1 MMELEQRIATMN
13 QEIEDIAAR
22 SDTARRLM
30 TVRGIGPLA
39 STALLAAA
47 GSGQQFSKARDLAA
61 WLGLVPREH
70 STGGK
75 NKLLGISKRGNKYL
89 RRMIVHRAR
98 SCVTHLDRSRD
109 S

>member
-47 GSGQQFSKARDLAA
+47 GSG
-61 WLGLVPREH
+61 
-70 STGGK
+70 
-75 NKLLGISKRGNKYL
+75 
-89 RRMIVHRAR
+89 
-98 SCVTHLDRSRD
+98 
-109 S
+109 